1 MEQGEAASSHFI
13 TGDAEPM
20 KALLFAR
27 GRRDHFRCLGSA
39 VRFRGGK
46 IAYETLAMA
55 VSGDLAYTVGIERG
69 EMREAGR
76 DELSPM
82 ALRVTLISRQENGT
96 WKLIHRHADPITT
109 VQAPESVIQQ
119 EISRQ
124 PSRTQRMDDRLSEVE
139 VRRNRSRL
147 LYLGT
152 WTN

>member
-20 KALLFAR
+20 KALYSQADDVTIFGAW
-27 GRRDHFRCLGSA
+27 GSHEQGWEQIGPRLDWA
-39 VRFRGGK
+39 AARFRGGK

-55 VSGDLAYTVGIERG
+55 MRGDLASTVGIERD
-69 EMREAGR
+69 EMRVAGR

-82 ALRVTLISRQENGT
+82 ALRVTLISRLANGT
-96 WKLIHRHADPITT
+96 WKLIHRRADPIPT

-124 PSRTQRMDDRLSEVE
+124 PSRTQRMDDRLSEV
-139 VRRNRSRL
+139 L
-147 LYLGT
+147 
-152 WTN
+152 